1 MLIILLLVAII
12 FIVISTTKFK
22 LHPFLA
28 LLFAAIGFGLF
39 SGMPLGEII
48 TSVNN
53 GFGNTVGSIGIVIVL
68 GCIIGTF
75 LEESGGAYIMARSM
89 MRLAG
94 EKRVPLVMLVLGYFI
109 SIPVFADSGFVI
121 LTPLNKALS
130 KRAKIT
136 LASTAIALSLG
147 LTLTHCLVPPTPGPI
162 AAAGIM
168 GADLG
173 LVILTGIIASLLAG
187 VVALVFVTKY
197 ATRIYIDPNP
207 NESDEDIVEKVK
219 QAPSAV
225 KSFIPVIVPLLLIV
239 LKSLSDFPSNPFGTG
254 IIKTIFG
261 FIGQPVVAL
270 LIGMLLAFRLP
281 KKFDLEM
288 LSTTGFVGKSLL
300 SAAIIIMITAA
311 GGSFGMILRDSGI
324 ADVLGDSLSK
334 INLGIWLPFFIA
346 AALKTAQGS
355 STVAIITTASI
366 IAPLMGVLGFE
377 TALEKALAVSAV
389 CSGAMVVSHV
399 NDSFFWVITQM
410 SNMNIKTG
418 YKLHTLG
425 TLICGFTAMLTVW
438 VIYTFCC

>member
-1 MLIILLLVAII
+1 MLIILLLVAIL

-28 LLFAAIGFGLF
+28 LLFAAIGFGLC
-39 SGMPLGEII
+39 SGMPLGDII
-48 TSVNN
+48 ASVNS
-53 GFGNTVGSIGIVIVL
+53 GFGSTVGSIGIVIVL

-89 MRLAG
+89 MKMAG
-94 EKRVPLVMLVLGYFI
+94 EKRVPLVMLILGYFI

-168 GADLG
+168 NADLG

-197 ATRIYIDPNP
+197 ATRINIDPNP
-207 NESDEDIVEKVK
+207 NETDEDIVEKVK

-254 IIKTIFG
+254 IVKTIFG

-270 LIGMLLAFRLP
+270 LIGMLLALRLP

-300 SAAIIIMITAA
+300 AAAIIIMITAA

-425 TLICGFTAMLTVW
+425 TLICGFSSMLVVW
-438 VIYTFCC
+438 LMYTFFC